1 MMVRPVVPVTAV
13 TMTIVAVH
21 VVMVMVMVMV
31 VLRSRLRAWA
41 RTNVDR
47 SHPSTLELIPTRGC

>member
-13 TMTIVAVH
+13 TVTIVAVH
-21 VVMVMVMVMV
+21 VVMFMVMV

>member
-21 VVMVMVMVMV
+21 VVMVMVMV